1 MIELSNERIA
11 QILHEETLKTE
22 DLKTILRSIYTRY
35 MRLYE
40 EYLADIDALNDD
52 KIAELKKYHEE
63 TKSLVKYYYMDI
75 PMDICIEINKFED
88 KYSSKLLGPDW
99 HNYVFES
106 YQEFKDR
113 KENKNKSEECLKAEF
128 TEQTLADF
136 YYTMDY
142 VFRVG
147 FCTGSKIHEN
157 FIDGI
162 TGLLFG
168 KNK

>member
-1 MIELSNERIA
+1 MIELSRERIE
-11 QILHEETLKTE
+11 QILHEETLKSE
-22 DLKTILRSIYTRY
+22 DLKTILRSIYHRY

-40 EYLADIDALNDD
+40 DYFSDIDTLNDE
-52 KIAELKKYHEE
+52 KIARLNKYHEE

-75 PMDICIEINKFED
+75 PMDVCMGIDEFEE
-88 KYSSKLLGPDW
+88 KYGSKLLGPDW

-128 TEQTLADF
+128 KEKVLDAF
-136 YYTMDY
+136 YGVMGY
-142 VFRVG
+142 VFREG
-147 FCTGSKIHEN
+147 FGTGSRTHET